1 MSFCCVWDSSRE
13 WSECLLCVGNLRQVW
28 WCECVLC
35 VGQFLW
41 VCGSEFVQFVGQFGA
56 GLVE

>member
-1 MSFCCVWDSSRE
+1 MSVFCVWDSLRRDWGNE
-13 WSECLLCVGNLRQVW
+13 FLLF
-28 WCECVLC
+28 

-56 GLVE
+56 GLVV